1 MFFKRKPR
9 NRRHSRGY
17 VLDVKLSASQ
27 RRETR
32 LRRLTLF
39 LGSSL
44 ILFLTVFV
52 AWRGGELALRRF
64 VYENQAFAIR
74 ALLIETDGVLSTEQ
88 IRTWAGVR
96 LGDNLLALDLARVE
110 RDLKLVPAIES
121 VILER
126 ALPATLRVRVT
137 EREPI
142 AQVIPPQVR
151 AANVQEGGVYT
162 LDANGYFMFPIEAV
176 QRAEPVAQTNDHLP
190 VITGIPARDVRPG
203 RRTEMPQVLAALA
216 LVRDFE
222 RSPMAGLVD
231 LKQIDVSTPGALVV
245 TTGQGNELTFGLSD
259 FDAQLRRWR
268 LVHEYAQR
276 FGKHINTLDLMVA
289 NNAPMLW
296 SDVSGLALPP
306 PPPKRAKTTPY
317 RKKHV

>member
-9 NRRHSRGY
+9 NRRHTRGY
-17 VLDVKLSASQ
+17 VLDVKLSARQ
-27 RRETR
+27 RRESR

-39 LGSSL
+39 LGSSF
-44 ILFLTVFV
+44 ILFLTVFIV
-52 AWRGGELALRRF
+52 WRGGDWLLRRF
-64 VYENQAFAIR
+64 VYENPAFAIR
-74 ALLIETDGVLSTEQ
+74 ALQIETDGVLSTEQ

-121 VILER
+121 VSLER
-126 ALPATLRVRVT
+126 VLPGGLRISVT

-142 AQVIPPQVR
+142 AQVILPQARPSDAYVS
-151 AANVQEGGVYT
+151 GVYT
-162 LDANGYFMFPIEAV
+162 LDVTGHFMFPIEAV
-176 QRAEPVAQTNDHLP
+176 QRGTPSVQTNDHLP
-190 VITGIPARDVRPG
+190 ILLGIPARDIRPG
-203 RRTEMPQVLAALA
+203 RQSETPQVLAALA

-222 RSPMAGLVD
+222 RSPMADLVD

-268 LVHEYAQR
+268 LVHDYAQR
-276 FGKHINTLDLMVA
+276 FGKHIDTLDLMVA

-296 SDVSGLALPP
+296 TDATGITPP
-306 PPPKRAKTTPY
+306 PAPKRSKNSPY
-317 RKKHV
+317 KKKHV

>member
-1 MFFKRKPR
+1 MFFKRKQR

-39 LGSSL
+39 LGSSF
-44 ILFLTVFV
+44 ILFLTVFII
-52 AWRGGELALRRF
+52 WRGGELLLRRF
-64 VYENQAFAIR
+64 VFENQAFAIR
-74 ALLIETDGVLSTEQ
+74 GLEIETDGVLSTEQ

-96 LGDNLLALDLARVE
+96 MGDNLLALDMARVE

-121 VILER
+121 VSMER
-126 ALPATLRVRVT
+126 ALPGTLRVRVT

-142 AQVIPPQVR
+142 AQVVLPQVH
-151 AANVQEGGVYT
+151 AANGTEGGVYT
-162 LDANGYFMFPIEAV
+162 LDVNGYFMFPIEAV
-176 QRAEPVAQTNDHLP
+176 QRTTPAVQANDHLP
-190 VITGIPARDVRPG
+190 IIVGIPARDVRPG
-203 RRTEMPQVLAALA
+203 RQSETPQVLAALA

-231 LKQIDVSTPGALVV
+231 LKQVDVTTPGSLVV

-268 LVHEYAQR
+268 LVHDYAQR
-276 FGKHINTLDLMVA
+276 FGKHISALDLMVA

-296 SDVSGLALPP
+296 TDASGITPP
-306 PPPKRAKTTPY
+306 PAPKRTKVSPY
-317 RKKHV
+317 KKKHV

>member
-1 MFFKRKPR
+1 MFFKRKQR
-9 NRRHSRGY
+9 NRRHTRGY

-39 LGSSL
+39 VATSS
-44 ILFLTVFV
+44 ILCLTVFMV
-52 AWRGGELALRRF
+52 WRGGEFLLRRF
-64 VYENQAFAIR
+64 VLENPAFAIR
-74 ALLIETDGVLSTEQ
+74 ALHVETDGVLSTEQ

-96 LGDNLLALDLARVE
+96 TGDNLLALDLARVE

-121 VILER
+121 VSLER
-126 ALPATLRVRVT
+126 VLPGGLRICVT

-142 AQVIPPQVR
+142 AQVVLPQAR
-151 AANVQEGGVYT
+151 PANGYEGGVYT
-162 LDANGYFMFPIEAV
+162 LDVSGHFMFPIEVV
-176 QRAEPVAQTNDHLP
+176 QRATPAAQTNDHLP
-190 VITGIPARDVRPG
+190 IIVGIPARDVRPG
-203 RRTEMPQVLAALA
+203 RRSETPQVLAALA

-222 RSPMAGLVD
+222 RSPMAGLAD
-231 LKQIDVSTPGALVV
+231 LKHIDVTTPGALVV

-268 LVHEYAQR
+268 LVHDYAQR
-276 FGKHINTLDLMVA
+276 FGKHITALDLMIA

-296 SDVSGLALPP
+296 TDASGLTPP
-306 PPPKRAKTTPY
+306 PAPKRPKNSPY
-317 RKKHV
+317 KKKHV

>member
-1 MFFKRKPR
+1 MFFKRKRR

-44 ILFLTVFV
+44 ILFLTVFIV
-52 AWRGGELALRRF
+52 WRGGEFLLRRF
-64 VYENQAFAIR
+64 VFENPAFAIR
-74 ALLIETDGVLSTEQ
+74 ALQIETDGVLSTEQ

-96 LGDNLLALDLARVE
+96 MGDNLLALDMARVE

-121 VILER
+121 VSLER
-126 ALPATLRVRVT
+126 VLPGALRVRVT

-142 AQVIPPQVR
+142 AQVILPQVR
-151 AANVQEGGVYT
+151 ATNGYEGVYT
-162 LDANGYFMFPIEAV
+162 LDANGYFMFPIEVVQRTTPAV
-176 QRAEPVAQTNDHLP
+176 QTDAHLP
-190 VITGIPARDVRPG
+190 IITGIPARDVRPG
-203 RRTEMPQVLAALA
+203 RQSETPQVLAALA

-222 RSPMAGLVD
+222 RSPMAGVVD
-231 LKQIDVSTPGALVV
+231 LKQIDVATPGSLVV

-259 FDAQLRRWR
+259 FSAQLRRWW
-268 LVHEYAQR
+268 LVHDYAQR
-276 FGKHINTLDLMVA
+276 FGKHINALDLMVA
-289 NNAPMLW
+289 NNAPLLW
-296 SDVSGLALPP
+296 TDASGITPP
-306 PPPKRAKTTPY
+306 PAPKRPKISPY
-317 RKKHV
+317 KKKHV

>member
-9 NRRHSRGY
+9 NRRHARGY

-39 LGSSL
+39 LGTSL

-52 AWRGGELALRRF
+52 VWRGGEWLLRRF
-64 VYENQAFAIR
+64 VFENQAFAIR
-74 ALLIETDGVLSTEQ
+74 ALRVETDGVLSIEQ

-96 LGDNLLALDLARVE
+96 LGENLLALDMARVE

-121 VILER
+121 VSLER
-126 ALPATLRVRVT
+126 VLPGALRVRVT

-142 AQVIPPQVR
+142 AQVILPQAR
-151 AANVQEGGVYT
+151 PSDGYASGIYT
-162 LDANGYFMFPIEAV
+162 LDVTGHFMFPIEVV
-176 QRAEPVAQTNDHLP
+176 QRATPVVQANDHLP
-190 VITGIPARDVRPG
+190 IVVGIPARDVRPG
-203 RRTEMPQVLAALA
+203 RQSETPQVLAALA

-231 LKQIDVSTPGALVV
+231 LKQIDVATPGTLIV

-268 LVHEYAQR
+268 LVHDYAQR
-276 FGKHINTLDLMVA
+276 FGKHIDTLDLMVA

-296 SDVSGLALPP
+296 TDVSGITPP
-306 PPPKRAKTTPY
+306 PAPKRPKVSPY
-317 RKKHV
+317 KKKHV